1 MESRVEQAI
10 YDKMRDFVVRND
22 LSQRVIAAN
31 MGITESQVSL
41 LLNGKRRLTVE
52 DYLSFC
58 QAISVS
64 PTKFLPTT
72 A

>member
-1 MESRVEQAI
+1 MEKPVYET
-10 YDKMRDFVVRND
+10 MREYVVAND
-22 LSQRVIAAN
+22 LSQKVIAIN

-52 DYLSFC
+52 DYLCFC
-58 QAISVS
+58 RAISVS